1 MSGSEPRRV
10 IARLALLLLPVLA
23 CGVES
28 EPGST
33 LSSGGRSANPA
44 SAWTEPIE
52 PATPATL
59 AAHVEARARAL
70 AGHSYAA
77 SGAAL
82 PEALTELDYEEYRSI
97 RFRAEAALW
106 RGETPFE
113 VQLMHPGFLFDEPVR
128 IHLVEHEAVTTLP
141 FDATRFEYDGPAA
154 HLAGTLPS
162 EIGHGGFRIHHPQ
175 NDPDVK
181 DEVAVFQGASYF
193 RLLGPGQVHG
203 LSSRGLAIDIGGEEE
218 FPDFREFWLV
228 RPEPGEEAMV
238 FHALLDGP
246 SVTGA
251 YRFELAPGPETV
263 LRVDARL
270 FARRD
275 VKRLGVA
282 PLSSMFLYGPN
293 DASSYDD
300 FRPEV
305 HDSDGLLMLTR
316 AGEWIWR
323 PLSHRPIPIVTALI
337 DTDPRGFGLVQRAR
351 DFDRY
356 LDVETHYHMRPSE
369 WARLG
374 EGDWGRGGVQLLEAP
389 TVSEFQDN
397 IAVSWVPDAPFSAG
411 EERRYRYEL
420 VVFDERLA
428 AQTLAQVERTGIGWD
443 ALPGQAA
450 PPPRT
455 RRRFIVDFSDADVDH
470 ATAAD
475 ATTDDAGAGDTGA
488 GDADAGN
495 DPEAIIETSAGRI
508 SDLRTM
514 RLPSEPG
521 WRVSFR
527 LEPDGD
533 RPADMR
539 LYLTRAGERLSET
552 WSYVWYPERVR

>member
-1 MSGSEPRRV
+1 MSGSEPRRL
-10 IARLALLLLPVLA
+10 IARLALLLVPVLA

-33 LSSGGRSANPA
+33 LSSGDRSANPA
-44 SAWTEPIE
+44 AVWTEPLE
-52 PATPATL
+52 HATPAAL
-59 AAHVEARARAL
+59 AAHVESRARAL
-70 AGHSYAA
+70 AAQAYAPPPTT
-77 SGAAL
+77 L
-82 PEALTELDYEEYRSI
+82 PEALSGLDYEEYRSI
-97 RFRAEAALW
+97 RFRPEAALW
-106 RGETPFE
+106 GEDTPFE

-128 IHLVEHEAVTTLP
+128 IHLVEHGAVTPLP
-141 FDATRFEYDGPAA
+141 FRADLFRYDGPAA
-154 HLAGTLPS
+154 HLAGTLPP
-162 EIGHGGFRIHHPQ
+162 EIGHSGFRIHYPL

-228 RPEPGEEAMV
+228 RPEAGQETMV

-251 YRFELAPGPETV
+251 YRFELVPGPQTV

-275 VKRLGVA
+275 VRRLGVA
-282 PLSSMFLYGPN
+282 PLSSMFLYGRN
-293 DASSYDD
+293 DASAYDD

-323 PLSHRPIPIVTALI
+323 PLSNRPIPIVTALI
-337 DTDPRGFGLVQRAR
+337 DTDPQGFGLVQRAR

-356 LDVETHYHMRPSE
+356 LDVETRYHMRPSE
-369 WARLG
+369 WVSLG

-411 EERRYRYEL
+411 DERRYRYDL
-420 VVFDERLA
+420 VTFGERLD
-428 AQTLAQVERTGIGWD
+428 AQTLAQVERTAIGWD
-443 ALPGQAA
+443 ALPGQAS
-450 PPPRT
+450 PPPRSQ
-455 RRRFIVDFSDADVDH
+455 RRFIVDFSDV
-470 ATAAD
+470 
-475 ATTDDAGAGDTGA
+475 GAE
-488 GDADAGN
+488 
-495 DPEAIIETSAGRI
+495 PEAIIETSAGRI

-539 LYLTRAGERLSET
+539 LYLTAAGERLSET
-552 WSYVWYPERVR
+552 WSYVWYPDHAR

>member
-1 MSGSEPRRV
+1 MSGSEPRRW
-10 IARLALLLLPVLA
+10 IARLALLALPVLA

-33 LSSGGRSANPA
+33 LSDRDPSANPA
-44 SAWTEPIE
+44 DAWIEPIE
-52 PATPATL
+52 HATPAAL
-59 AAHVEARARAL
+59 AAHVESRARAL
-70 AGHSYAA
+70 AAREYMAPD
-77 SGAAL
+77 AAL
-82 PEALTELDYEEYRSI
+82 PAVLTELDYEAYRSI
-97 RFRAEAALW
+97 RFRPDAALW
-106 RGETPFE
+106 GGETPFE
-113 VQLMHPGFLFDEPVR
+113 VQLLHPGYLFDDPVR
-128 IHLVEHEAVTTLP
+128 IHLVEHDVVTTLP
-141 FDATRFEYDGPAA
+141 FRAELFEYEGSVA
-154 HLAGTLPS
+154 HLAGTLSPDL
-162 EIGHGGFRIHHPQ
+162 GHSGFRIHYPL

-193 RLLGPGQVHG
+193 RLLGPGHVHG

-228 RPEPGEEAMV
+228 RPEPDEETMV
-238 FHALLDGP
+238 FHALLDSP

-251 YRFELAPGPETV
+251 YRFELVPGAETL

-275 VKRLGVA
+275 VGRLGVS
-282 PLSSMFLYGPN
+282 PLSSMYLYGRGNSP
-293 DASSYDD
+293 SYDD

-305 HDSDGLLMLTR
+305 HDSDGLLMWTR

-323 PLSHRPIPIVTALI
+323 PLSNRPIPIVTSLI

-356 LDVETHYHMRPSE
+356 LDVETRYHRRPSE
-369 WARLG
+369 WVRFG

-397 IAVSWVPDAPFSAG
+397 IAVSWVPDAPFDAG
-411 EERRYRYEL
+411 DERRYRYEL
-420 VVFDERLA
+420 VMFDERLGL
-428 AQTLAQVERTGIGWD
+428 QTLAQVERTGVGWD
-443 ALPGQAA
+443 ALPGQAS
-450 PPPRT
+450 PPPRSQ
-455 RRRFIVDFSDADVDH
+455 RRFIVDFSDATVDEQS
-470 ATAAD
+470 
-475 ATTDDAGAGDTGA
+475 GV
-488 GDADAGN
+488 
-495 DPEAIIETSAGRI
+495 DPEAVIETSAGRI

-514 RLPSEPG
+514 RLAEEPG

-539 LYLTRAGERLSET
+539 LYLTRGGEPLSET
-552 WSYVWYPERVR
+552 WSYVWYPDQAR